1 MPVSAPA
8 PDDTLVFEQPL
19 NERVRTYL
27 RLEYLFDRL
36 AHHRRDNT
44 GFGRRAAIA
53 SMLDILLLL
62 GRSDIK
68 TDIIK
73 ELGSQRQQLEA
84 LRRRP
89 GVDTTRLDAVLL
101 EMDDVLTGMQG
112 MSTQFASAVLRDN
125 DFLVS
130 VANRS
135 AIPGGTCA
143 FDLPNL
149 HRWQSLPAEETRR
162 DLDAW
167 LADLAPYERAVR
179 FDLRLTRDSVEFA
192 PRTAEGGVHVQS
204 LGGPTRMLRVRLP
217 GGGKLYPE
225 ISAGKHRFTVRFMQS
240 VDLSSRSEQS
250 RDNVA
255 FGLAICHA

>member
-1 MPVSAPA
+1 MSATAQIEP
-8 PDDTLVFEQPL
+8 LIFEQPL

-27 RLEYLFDRL
+27 RLEFLFDRL
-36 AHHRRDNT
+36 AHHRSDT
-44 GFGRRAAIA
+44 TAFGRRAAIA

-73 ELGSQRQQLEA
+73 ELGTQRQQLDA

-89 GVDTTRLDAVLL
+89 GVDTARLDDVLV
-101 EMDDVLTGMQG
+101 EMDDVLNGMHG

-149 HRWQSLPAEETRR
+149 HRWLSLPRDDTRR
-162 DLDAW
+162 DVDAW
-167 LADLAPYERAVR
+167 LADLGPYERAVR

-192 PRTAEGGVHVQS
+192 HRSAEGGIYVQS

-217 GGGKLYPE
+217 GGGAVYPE

-240 VDLSSRSEQS
+240 TDLASRSEQS
-250 RDNVA
+250 RDNVE
-255 FGLAICHA
+255 FDLAICHA

>member
-1 MPVSAPA
+1 MSATA
-8 PDDTLVFEQPL
+8 PDQTLTFEQPL

-27 RLEYLFDRL
+27 RLEFLFDRL
-36 AHHRRDNT
+36 AHHRSDAS

-73 ELGSQRQQLEA
+73 ELGAQRLQLEA
-84 LRRRP
+84 LRKRP
-89 GVDTTRLDAVLL
+89 GVDTDRLDNVLL
-101 EMDDVLTGMQG
+101 EMDDVLNGMHG

-143 FDLPNL
+143 FDLPNF
-149 HRWQSLPAEETRR
+149 HRWLSLPAEQTRR
-162 DLDAW
+162 DIDAW

-179 FDLRLTRDSVEFA
+179 FDLRLTRDSVEFV
-192 PRTAEGGVHVQS
+192 PRSAEAGIYVQS

-217 GGGKLYPE
+217 SGGTLYPE
-225 ISAGKHRFTVRFMQS
+225 ISAGKHRFTIRFMQS
-240 VDLSSRSEQS
+240 SDLTSRNEQS
-250 RDNVA
+250 RDNIG
-255 FGLAICHA
+255 FDLAICHA